1 MARPSFDR
9 AYALRDRVT
18 DREKHFIAAEYFSA
32 RQQFEQTRDSLKA
45 LTTLYPDDPEF
56 RYELA
61 IAHYALE
68 EVAPAIAQLR
78 ESIRLSPHFARA
90 HGALV
95 LLLARNNQP
104 QAALEASAEAAKA
117 GGEFHLYGC
126 EVWRSRGHG
135 TWRARGVISRTCPEH
150 PGITLISVA
159 SRPRGCAS
167 TREISTARSTIWL
180 RLST

>member
-1 MARPSFDR
+1 MLAALALDRDFAMAHLRLGSYYMELVGNTDMARPSFDR

-68 EVAPAIAQLR
+68 EVALAIAQLR
-78 ESIRLSPHFARA
+78 ESIRLSHHFARA

-104 QAALEASAEAAKA
+104 QAALEASAEAVKA
-117 GGEFHLYGC
+117 GGESPYLYLGP
-126 EVWRSRGHG
+126 RSG
-135 TWRARGVISRTCPEH
+135 ARGDT
-150 PGITLISVA
+150 G
-159 SRPRGCAS
+159 RGGRA
-167 TREISTARSTIWL
+167 A
-180 RLST
+180 